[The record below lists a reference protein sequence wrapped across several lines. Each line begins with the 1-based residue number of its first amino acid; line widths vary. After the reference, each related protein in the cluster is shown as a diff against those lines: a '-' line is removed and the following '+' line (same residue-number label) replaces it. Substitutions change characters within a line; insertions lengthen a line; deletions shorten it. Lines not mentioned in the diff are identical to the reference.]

1 MIDDVTNKLVEC
13 GYKQQAQPSLI
24 NLFYETDGLRKKID
38 YTDGN
43 FVVDG
48 ITFSKYE
55 MHQLA
60 DKSPERFLPKVLLRP
75 IFQDFA
81 LPTAVYIGGPG
92 EIAYL
97 CQLKDMYDYFG
108 ITMPVVAGRHSITL
122 LNNFAIRNLEK
133 SGLNA
138 EYFFQHFS
146 IIEKELS
153 VKLFNNELESAF
165 FESEN
170 LITSGYNSLKEILNS
185 IDKTLETNLSISLN
199 KSLEQLLNLKKK
211 TISQLKRKN
220 DSEIIRLRKLSN
232 FLFPN
237 NIPQERVMSIFNFL
251 AQYKSNTIIE
261 TIQDITNLTNNLH
274 YIADLDKEFTI

>member
-1 MIDDVTNKLVEC
+1 M
-13 GYKQQAQPSLI
+13 
-24 NLFYETDGLRKKID
+24 
-38 YTDGN
+38 
-43 FVVDG
+43 
-48 ITFSKYE
+48 
-55 MHQLA
+55 
-60 DKSPERFLPKVLLRP
+60 
-75 IFQDFA
+75 
-81 LPTAVYIGGPG
+81 
-92 EIAYL
+92 
-97 CQLKDMYDYFG
+97 
-108 ITMPVVAGRHSITL
+108 
-122 LNNFAIRNLEK
+122 
-133 SGLNA
+133 
-138 EYFFQHFS
+138 
-146 IIEKELS
+146 S

-170 LITSGYNSLKEILNS
+170 VITSGYNSLKEILNS